1 MEKEQF
7 ELALTKGLD
16 TVAEQLKKEV
26 SAIDAKAAE
35 QIAQLNEDAVKKG
48 ETLADLSEKVN
59 QVIANQGKL
68 KAENEANLD
77 FKAQFADAL
86 EKNFDRVQG
95 VRKGSD
101 ASFSL
106 KSADFFKDATLA
118 GNLTGS
124 AVAGYSLTPSIR
136 GRRMVHFRD
145 IPGVEVIPSA
155 TGIWKFY
162 RNAPPANTGS
172 FGAQTE
178 GSAKAIIDY
187 NWQEVTVTVN
197 TEAGFARVSNQ
208 MLRDLPFLQS
218 FLPGELR
225 EDYLRHEDNRFVNA
239 LMAATSAYSAS
250 ASVYAERLIEY
261 MGAVMARDY
270 SPTAIVTTAGNW
282 TALMNTKPSD
292 YSLPGGAAL
301 SITAEGNIA
310 VAGVPVVV
318 FNGMTTGRT
327 FVGDFSKVKIIQAN
341 ALEVRFFEQ
350 DSDNVQKNMVTVRAE
365 ADVALAVLRSDW
377 GIYAIS

>member
-172 FGAQTE
+172 FGTQTE

-318 FNGMTTGRT
+318 FNGMTSGRT

>member
-1 MEKEQF
+1 MENFDSVIKDGLSNIEAQVKAQF
-7 ELALTKGLD
+7 A
-16 TVAEQLKKEV
+16 
-26 SAIDAKAAE
+26 AIDQKTEARIKE
-35 QIAQLNEDAVKKG
+35 LNEDAVKKN

-59 QVIANQGKL
+59 QVIANAGKL
-68 KAENEANLD
+68 KAEGEAAKS
-77 FKAQFADAL
+77 FKEQFAAEL
-86 EKNFDRVQG
+86 ESKFEQVKS

-101 ASFSL
+101 ASFTM
-106 KSADFFKDATLA
+106 KAADFFKDATLA
-118 GNLTGS
+118 SNLTGS
-124 AVAGYSLTPSIR
+124 AVAQYSLDPAIR

-145 IPGVEVIPSA
+145 IPGVQVIPSA

-172 FGAQTE
+172 FGTQTE
-178 GSAKAIIDY
+178 GSAKATIDY

-225 EDYLRHEDNRFVNA
+225 EDYLRHEDNKFINT
-239 LMAATSAYSAS
+239 LMAGTSGYSAS

-261 MGAVMARDY
+261 LGAVMSRDY
-270 SPTAIVTTAGNW
+270 NPTAIVTTAGNW
-282 TALMNTKPSD
+282 TTLMNTKPGD

-301 SITAEGNIA
+301 SITAEGNVA
-310 VAGVPVVV
+310 VAGVPVVI
-318 FNGMTTGRT
+318 FNGMTSGRT
-327 FVGDFSKVKIIQAN
+327 FVGDFSKVKIIQSN